1 MWLLCQPG
9 GIDLGTLLQYMW
21 FLGQAEGIET
31 ATLLQ
36 AVCGSW
42 VRLRALVNEVTD
54 NWKKQY
60 LTRHFTSASSEH
72 LHSHHVKMIEKTW
85 NASFQ
90 Y

>member
-1 MWLLCQPG
+1 MWFLGQAEA
-9 GIDLGTLLQYMW
+9 IDLGTLLQ
-21 FLGQAEGIET
+21 A
-31 ATLLQ
+31 A
-36 AVCGSW
+36 CGSW
-42 VRLRALVNEVTD
+42 DRLRALVNEVTN

-72 LHSHHVKMIEKTW
+72 LHSHHVKMIGKIC